1 MEILLLQ
8 GDAQRRLTVWRANP
22 VTAGRCV
29 AAPYRVAG
37 KSCYCREMRSG
48 ALPCGGQ
55 LAGAPRL
62 PLKSS
67 PGNIGNLVVDIV
79 IAGR

>member
-8 GDAQRRLTVWRANP
+8 GDAQRRLTVWRAKL

-55 LAGAPRL
+55 ILLLQGDAYRRL
-62 PLKSS
+62 TVWRS
-67 PGNIGNLVVDIV
+67 IG
-79 IAGR
+79 GRP